1 MLCHAL
7 LLFLAGYFVTFLV
20 GRDITGS
27 EHMEYAP
34 CISHIA
40 TLLADPKRS
49 AMIWALMD
57 GTARPADELALLAGL
72 TTSSAGAH
80 LARLASG
87 GLVRQEVRGRKRF
100 FRLAGPEVGV
110 AVEALA
116 NASLVSA
123 EQLSRSVAQPMPAL
137 PLRRARI
144 CSDHLGGEMA
154 ADLYQRLLGAGW
166 IEQQEQRIEVTSVGV
181 AKFAERGIFVPAL
194 ALRQR
199 ETVCACPA
207 WSERSPHLGGA
218 LGAGLL
224 QLFIQM
230 GWLRE
235 TEESSTLQ
243 VSSSGQREIGKI
255 ASAA

>member
-1 MLCHAL
+1 
-7 LLFLAGYFVTFLV
+7 
-20 GRDITGS
+20 
-27 EHMEYAP
+27 MEYAP
-34 CISHIA
+34 CISQIA

-57 GTARPADELALLAGL
+57 GTARPANELALMAGL
-72 TTSSAGAH
+72 STSSAGAH

-87 GLVRQEVRGRKRF
+87 GLLKQEARGRTRF
-100 FRLAGPEVGV
+100 FRLAAPEIGA

-116 NASLVSA
+116 NASMVSA
-123 EQLSRSVAQPMPAL
+123 DQISRNVAQPMPPL
-137 PLRRARI
+137 PIRRARI

-154 ADLYQRLLGAGW
+154 AELYQRLLGAGW
-166 IEQQEQRIEVTSVGV
+166 IEQMEQRVEVTSKGM
-181 AKFAERGIFVPAL
+181 AKFAERGIYVPAL

-199 ETVCACPA
+199 ETVCVCPD

-230 GWLRE
+230 GWLRT

-243 VSSSGQREIGKI
+243 VSSNGQREIGKI

>member
-1 MLCHAL
+1 
-7 LLFLAGYFVTFLV
+7 
-20 GRDITGS
+20 
-27 EHMEYAP
+27 MEYAP
-34 CISHIA
+34 CISHVA

-57 GTARPADELALLAGL
+57 GTARPANELALQAGL

-87 GLVRQEVRGRKRF
+87 GLLKQEVRGRKRF
-100 FRLAGPEVGV
+100 FRLAGPQV
-110 AVEALA
+110 ATALRALA
-116 NASLVSA
+116 SASFVSA
-123 EQLSRSVAQPMPAL
+123 EQISRNVAQPLPPL
-137 PLRRARI
+137 PLREARI
-144 CSDHLGGEMA
+144 CCDHLGGELA
-154 ADLYQRLLGAGW
+154 AELYQRLLGSGW
-166 IEQQEQRIEVTSVGV
+166 IEQQEQRVEVTSVGM
-181 AKFAERGIFVPAL
+181 AKFAERGIYVPAL

-199 ETVCACPA
+199 ETVCTCADRR
-207 WSERSPHLGGA
+207 ELTPHLGGA

-230 GWLRE
+230 GWLRT

-255 ASAA
+255 AAAA